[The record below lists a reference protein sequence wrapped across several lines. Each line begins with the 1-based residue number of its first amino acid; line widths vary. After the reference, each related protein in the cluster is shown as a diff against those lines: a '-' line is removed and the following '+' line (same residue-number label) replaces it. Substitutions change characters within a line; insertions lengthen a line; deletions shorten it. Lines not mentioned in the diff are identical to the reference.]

1 MPYFLIAL
9 LVIATVFLCVGVIG
23 RGVEAGSGTFTLKIE
38 GKVGPVPRV
47 IFVIFSGINY
57 VAAIVLFLALIGLSS
72 SSSSAIAAPTTPPP
86 TTPASTTPAST
97 TPASTT
103 PASTTPASTTPASTT
118 PASTTPASTT
128 PAQLTYNFNFDGSSQ
143 YPCSYEGNIHSVING
158 PEESFYFVNDSS
170 TYLQIIWL
178 NDNGNRVIEDTLASG
193 GTYSGNFY
201 IGDAWLI
208 ASPNATCEGI
218 FVVDSVG
225 EVTTTSSSL

>member
-47 IFVIFSGINY
+47 IFVIFSAINY

-72 SSSSAIAAPTTPPP
+72 SSSSAIAASTTPPP
-86 TTPASTTPAST
+86 TTPDSTTPAST
-97 TPASTT
+97 TP
-103 PASTTPASTTPASTT
+103 
-118 PASTTPASTT
+118 

>member
-47 IFVIFSGINY
+47 IFVIFSAINY

-72 SSSSAIAAPTTPPP
+72 SSSSAIAASTTPPP
-86 TTPASTTPAST
+86 TTPVSTTPASITPAST
-97 TPASTT
+97 TP
-103 PASTTPASTTPASTT
+103 
-118 PASTTPASTT
+118 